1 MKAPVASMIQP
12 SAESP
17 LRLGGMRWFAGFL
30 RGPPE
35 RHVAT
40 LFFAI
45 GAALALPLMVEQL
58 FARFT
63 VKTATV
69 VSGEQV
75 EVGCTIW
82 SPWSEVMTLAQV
94 SGGCTCTS
102 ATISPLTI
110 KPWTRFAV
118 KIVYDSSGKPLGWHS
133 MVVRAVDSEGT
144 VHELPVRFDI
154 QVVPPNG

>member
-1 MKAPVASMIQP
+1 MVQP

-17 LRLGGMRWFAGFL
+17 LRLCGMRWFEGFL

-35 RHVAT
+35 RHIAT
-40 LFFAI
+40 LLFAI
-45 GAALALPLMVEQL
+45 GAALAMPLLVEQL
-58 FARFT
+58 FAGFT

-82 SPWSEVMTLAQV
+82 SPWSEVMTFAQV

-118 KIVYDSSGKPLGWHS
+118 KIVYDSSGKPLGRHS
-133 MVVRAVDSEGT
+133 IDIWAVDGAGIA
-144 VHELPVRFDI
+144 HEIPIRFDI
-154 QVVPPNG
+154 DIVPSDG